1 MSRPVGRLVIIPG
14 FMTSENADRQW
25 FISGR
30 WQEFEGESRANLL
43 RVAGIAFFYLVEL
56 LNRANVPPPFHSA
69 VTALAAAWLLTAWA
83 VFVCLKRRVFPFA
96 MKYLSTGA
104 DLLLF
109 TCLLLLADGPRSPLV
124 AGYFFILC
132 LAALRFSVPLVRFA
146 TAGAVISYVVVFRQA
161 LWMRPSVAVTRTS
174 ELIVLLALVLC
185 GVTLGQILR
194 RVRAFAEDY
203 ARRLAE
209 GR

>member
-1 MSRPVGRLVIIPG
+1 
-14 FMTSENADRQW
+14 MTAENADRQW
-25 FISGR
+25 FIAGR

-43 RVAGIAFFYLVEL
+43 RVAGIAFFYLIEL
-56 LNRANVPPPFHSA
+56 LNRANVPRPFHIA
-69 VTALAAAWLLTAWA
+69 VTALAAAWVLTAWA
-83 VFVCLKRRVFPFA
+83 VYICLKRRVFPFA
-96 MKYLSTGA
+96 MKYLSTGV

-124 AGYFFILC
+124 VGYFFILC

-146 TAGAVISYVVVFRQA
+146 TAGAAISYVVVFRQA
-161 LWMRPSVAVTRTS
+161 LWLRPALAVSRNH
-174 ELIVLLALVLC
+174 ELIVVLALVLC

-194 RVRAFAEDY
+194 RVRALAEDY

>member
-1 MSRPVGRLVIIPG
+1 MATEI
-14 FMTSENADRQW
+14 ADRQW
-25 FISGR
+25 FIAGR

-43 RVAGIAFFYLVEL
+43 RVAGIALFYIVEL
-56 LNRANVPPPFHSA
+56 TNRANVGADFHAA
-69 VTALAAAWLLTAWA
+69 VTALAAAWVLTSWA
-83 VFVCLKRRVFPFA
+83 VYILLKRRVFPSA
-96 MKYLSTGA
+96 MKFLSTGV

-109 TCLLLLADGPRSPLV
+109 TCLLMLADGPRSPLV
-124 AGYFFILC
+124 VGYFFILC

-146 TAGAVISYVVVFRQA
+146 TAGAMISYVVVFRQA
-161 LWMRPSVAVTRTS
+161 LWMRPAFAASRNY

-185 GVTLGQILR
+185 GTTLGQVLR

>member
-1 MSRPVGRLVIIPG
+1 
-14 FMTSENADRQW
+14 MTRENADRQW

-30 WQEFEGESRANLL
+30 WQEYEGESRANLL
-43 RVAGIAFFYLVEL
+43 RVAGIALFYLIEM
-56 LNRANVPPPFHSA
+56 LNRGNVEPSFHAA
-69 VTALAAAWLLTAWA
+69 VTAVAAAWVMIAWA
-83 VFVCLKRRVFPFA
+83 VFVCLKRRVFPAA

-109 TCLLLLADGPRSPLV
+109 TGLLLLADGPRSPLV

-146 TAGAVISYVVVFRQA
+146 TLGAAVSYVVVFRQA
-161 LWMRPSVAVTRTS
+161 LWMRPAVAVSRNY
-174 ELIVLLALVLC
+174 EFIVLLSLVLS
-185 GVTLGQILR
+185 GTTLGQILR
-194 RVRAFAEDY
+194 RMRAFAEDY